1 MRSRIQPGQNARR
14 TFLLDKAK
22 SRVQRFAVLRP
33 EVISSAAALR
43 KSLSHATKN
52 SLWISYERE
61 LTDTLVRSVSWPA
74 RNLGGA
80 ILGHSISTAS
90 LAALANC
97 FKRLAYAAGDGLLA
111 PAELAV
117 ALHAEGADDLFIG
130 GAVDPAGQTIT
141 LWRGNLEPLTVPFAA
156 FEPSGDGTKPDF
168 DQFAVVDCGQTIRL
182 GRYEASADAILYEF
196 DHDYR
201 RRISRER
208 LQSERSFGA
217 SLRRLRKQRG
227 LRRED
232 FAPALTSKTIARIEQ
247 GKVHR
252 LRTGTLEALA
262 RRLRVAP
269 DEIATY

>member
-22 SRVQRFAVLRP
+22 SRVQRLASLRP

-61 LTDTLVRSVSWPA
+61 LTDALVRSVSWPA

-80 ILGHSISTAS
+80 ILAHAVSAGS

-97 FKRLAYAAGDGLLA
+97 FKRLAYTAGHGLLA
-111 PAELAV
+111 PDELAA
-117 ALHAEGADDLFIG
+117 ALQSENAGDLFIG
-130 GAVDPAGQTIT
+130 GAVDSAGQAIT
-141 LWRGNLEPLTVPFAA
+141 LWRGSLEPITVPFAA
-156 FEPSGDGTKPDF
+156 FEPSGDGSKADF
-168 DQFAVVDCGQTIRL
+168 DQFTVGDCGQTIRL
-182 GRYEASADAILYEF
+182 GRYEASADALLYEF
-196 DHDYR
+196 DPDYR
-201 RRISRER
+201 RRISLKR
-208 LQSERSFGA
+208 LQTERSFGA

-227 LRRED
+227 LRRDD

-247 GKVHR
+247 GKVQR
-252 LRTGTLEALA
+252 IRTGTLQALA

-269 DEIATY
+269 EEIATY